1 MSVPLGR
8 LSRRPA
14 SSPGANPQLSSE
26 KGRVSEMDG
35 VEQQLRKLGGNLT
48 GTLNRLRLPATLVD
62 REGVIRWQNPAARR
76 TYGDRAGLKVGSV
89 VLRDAG
95 NDVDARLGEILWNGE
110 AADFSLR
117 AKLPDGR
124 TERIEVCA
132 VPVFGGGAAVGVF
145 GVSQSVVRGVPVRRT
160 SNHTELTGRQL
171 DVLALL
177 ADGRSTREIAQ
188 TLGISITTVR
198 NHVASLMRTL
208 GAHTRLE
215 AVMMASRAGLV

>member
-1 MSVPLGR
+1 
-8 LSRRPA
+8 
-14 SSPGANPQLSSE
+14 
-26 KGRVSEMDG
+26 
-35 VEQQLRKLGGNLT
+35 
-48 GTLNRLRLPATLVD
+48 
-62 REGVIRWQNPAARR
+62 
-76 TYGDRAGLKVGSV
+76 
-89 VLRDAG
+89 
-95 NDVDARLGEILWNGE
+95 
-110 AADFSLR
+110 
-117 AKLPDGR
+117 
-124 TERIEVCA
+124 

-145 GVSQSVVRGVPVRRT
+145 GVSQSVLRGVPVRRT